1 MKKSIAALLYGVENC
16 LCSVCVKQQFG
27 GSLTEDKSLWDV
39 MTTERFTHL
48 SSLTR
53 HFYTDI
59 KLVNYI
65 SVKSYQK
72 QIYFNKVK
80 KLWDAEAEDETG
92 TTEPRKLTIMERLT
106 LPNNIDFISK

>member
-72 QIYFNKVK
+72 QIYFNDCVR
-80 KLWDAEAEDETG
+80 LSATET
-92 TTEPRKLTIMERLT
+92 TNL
-106 LPNNIDFISK
+106 N